1 MNTPVG
7 LNPAQAATMLKL
19 QDHLNSMINPAWVTS
34 GSRFLRAAFVE
45 SAEALEHHGWK
56 WWKKQT
62 IDLPQVQM
70 ELVDILHFYLS
81 HTIVQ
86 AGGSIEGA
94 AAELMRDLAGPGTVT
109 LDGAMRELATLDV
122 PELLELIGGLA
133 VCGRASFKVL
143 ERTMTACEMGWND
156 AYTQYVSKNVLNLF
170 RQRHGYKEGTYIKI
184 WNGEED
190 NVVLARLMSA
200 LDPAQADFA
209 DQLQDQLEQA
219 YAVVVP
225 GPQRRFQIKAPPC
238 QRRFSCVPNPRQR
251 WPKRVSPNSALCSR
265 GCERQYWR
273 GASTCPPS
281 CAAACQGQ
289 RGSYSMPRA
298 SATMSACLLATIS
311 SAWAASVISPTAIVG
326 MPTRRL
332 ISAAKGTW

>member
-1 MNTPVG
+1 
-7 LNPAQAATMLKL
+7 MLKL

-109 LDGAMRELATLDV
+109 LDGAMRELATLV

-184 WNGEED
+184 WNGE
-190 NVVLARLMSA
+190 
-200 LDPAQADFA
+200 
-209 DQLQDQLEQA
+209 
-219 YAVVVP
+219 
-225 GPQRRFQIKAPPC
+225 G
-238 QRRFSCVPNPRQR
+238 RQR
-251 WPKRVSPNSALCSR
+251 GAGPPDVRAGPGAGRFRRPATGPVGAGL
-265 GCERQYWR
+265 RQ
-273 GASTCPPS
+273 
-281 CAAACQGQ
+281 
-289 RGSYSMPRA
+289 
-298 SATMSACLLATIS
+298 L
-311 SAWAASVISPTAIVG
+311 
-326 MPTRRL
+326 
-332 ISAAKGTW
+332 

>member
-1 MNTPVG
+1 MRPAGCRRPDTASQMRSAAGCPASARARPAQRHGVLTSAPCARSAQVFPRQTYGAKVNTPVG

-133 VCGRASFKVL
+133 VRPRQLQGPGTHHDRLRDGL
-143 ERTMTACEMGWND
+143 ERRLHPVRVQERAEPLPPAARLQGRHLHQDLEWRG
-156 AYTQYVSKNVLNLF
+156 
-170 RQRHGYKEGTYIKI
+170 RQRGAGPPDVRAGPGAGRFRRPAT
-184 WNGEED
+184 GP
-190 NVVLARLMSA
+190 VGAGLRQAVFLARS
-200 LDPAQADFA
+200 
-209 DQLQDQLEQA
+209 
-219 YAVVVP
+219 
-225 GPQRRFQIKAPPC
+225 GG
-238 QRRFSCVPNPRQR
+238 
-251 WPKRVSPNSALCSR
+251 SR
-265 GCERQYWR
+265 
-273 GASTCPPS
+273 
-281 CAAACQGQ
+281 
-289 RGSYSMPRA
+289 
-298 SATMSACLLATIS
+298 
-311 SAWAASVISPTAIVG
+311 
-326 MPTRRL
+326 
-332 ISAAKGTW
+332 